1 MTNPIDIF
9 PKNLG
14 EYYKQLRQLKK
25 PIGFKSLL
33 EFKTELDKLPN
44 Y

>member
-1 MTNPIDIF
+1 MTNLVDTL

-14 EYYKQLRQLKK
+14 EYYLKINQLKK

-33 EFKTELDKLPN
+33 EFKTEVDRISKL
-44 Y
+44 

>member
-1 MTNPIDIF
+1 MINPMDIF

-14 EYYKQLRQLKK
+14 EYYTQLRQLKK

-33 EFKTELDKLPN
+33 EFETELNKLPKL
-44 Y
+44 

>member
-1 MTNPIDIF
+1 MTNSRDIF

-14 EYYKQLRQLKK
+14 EYYTQLRQLKK

-33 EFKTELDKLPN
+33 EFKTEVDRISKL
-44 Y
+44 

>member
-1 MTNPIDIF
+1 MTNQMDIF

-14 EYYKQLRQLKK
+14 EYYTQLHQLKK

-33 EFKTELDKLPN
+33 EFKIELNKLPKF
-44 Y
+44 

>member
-1 MTNPIDIF
+1 MTNQMDIF

-33 EFKTELDKLPN
+33 EFKIKLNRLPKF
-44 Y
+44 

>member
-1 MTNPIDIF
+1 MTNSVDSF

-14 EYYKQLRQLKK
+14 EYYTQLRQLKK

-33 EFKTELDKLPN
+33 EFKTELDKLLT